1 MGEEGKIF
9 HVRLDLYEDEPL
21 GKKFLAIMDELGL
34 TNYTETA
41 RATVMKYRLNK
52 KGATGQ

>member
-41 RATVMKYRLNK
+41 RATVMKYRLK
-52 KGATGQ
+52 KNGATGE

>member
-41 RATVMKYRLNK
+41 RATVMKYRLK
-52 KGATGQ
+52 KGATGE